1 MIKTFRGLL
10 ADDAVQ
16 TISLHTNN
24 GSMGYRIVKFE
35 LISSNPGTKDMEAY
49 VTISKIPF
57 TPATTIDLS
66 DQTILAVGYWH
77 QAGNL
82 AYPDTDHKI
91 LFDKEVFNQDIYIGC
106 NDVQDNDGINYY
118 IELEQVKLDLNE
130 NTVATL
136 KDIRNI
142 TAV

>member
-16 TISLHTNN
+16 TISLHTIN

-35 LISSNPGTKDMEAY
+35 IISSNPGTKDMEAY

-77 QAGNL
+77 QAGNI
-82 AYPDTDHKI
+82 AYPDSDHKI

-106 NDVQDNDGINYY
+106 NDVQGNDGMNYY
-118 IELEQVKLDLNE
+118 IELELVKLDLNE

-136 KDIRNI
+136 KDIRN
-142 TAV
+142 VSG

>member
-16 TISLHTNN
+16 TISLHTID

-35 LISSNPGTKDMEAY
+35 IISSNPGTKDMEAY

-77 QAGNL
+77 QAGNI
-82 AYPDTDHKI
+82 AYPDSDHKI

-106 NDVQDNDGINYY
+106 NDVQGNDGMNYY
-118 IELEQVKLDLNE
+118 IELELVKLDLNE

-136 KDIRNI
+136 KDIRN
-142 TAV
+142 VSG

>member
-16 TISLHTNN
+16 TISLHTIN

-35 LISSNPGTKDMEAY
+35 IISSNPGTKDMEAY

-77 QAGNL
+77 QAGNI
-82 AYPDTDHKI
+82 AYPDSDHKI
-91 LFDKEVFNQDIYIGC
+91 LFYKEVFNQDIYIGC
-106 NDVQDNDGINYY
+106 NDVQGNDGMNYY

-136 KDIRNI
+136 KDIRN
-142 TAV
+142 VSG